1 MFGEAEQTTAG
12 VGGQREASGTQLV
25 LVVLGIAC
33 TCGTWSNARKTLRVR
48 LQHSSRD
55 VPAPCSAVLN
65 TLCSQLPQARP
76 DPSAHVSWAPSKL
89 ELPANPPFI
98 SVAESSGQAGF
109 V

>member
-55 VPAPCSAVLN
+55 VPAPGTAWE
-65 TLCSQLPQARP
+65 QQ
-76 DPSAHVSWAPSKL
+76 
-89 ELPANPPFI
+89 F
-98 SVAESSGQAGF
+98 
-109 V
+109 